1 VAHWQDL
8 DLPAGKVG
16 AAIGVISA
24 ISLPGRFLF
33 PMLGDYVHPP
43 LLIAAIFGLLAISA
57 LLLIETGVWWQVYL
71 YIALFGLIFGAVKR
85 YKCEP
90 R

>member
-1 VAHWQDL
+1 MAHLQDL
-8 DLPAGKVG
+8 ELLAGKVG

-57 LLLIETGVWWQVYL
+57 LLLIETGVRWQVFL